1 MLNHTQQTKR
11 IENRCVCVSVI
22 CDITHL
28 KINNAITDL
37 AKCNRVI
44 ASSSLTLAPS
54 MVVGK

>member
-1 MLNHTQQTKR
+1 MRK
-11 IENRCVCVSVI
+11 NRKQVCVCVSIMYII
-22 CDITHL
+22 CDITYL

-54 MVVGK
+54 IELGK